1 MKAAPTLGLDSGH
14 STNWN
19 CDASP
24 VAILN
29 EASTLHER
37 VAYCWGIAND
47 IQGMAEL
54 FTLQRDN
61 TDLARVCGVFMNQMR
76 PLVAMLEHM
85 GSSTSES
92 EDQTGGES

>member
-14 STNWN
+14 SGNWN
-19 CDASP
+19 CDAGP

-29 EASTLHER
+29 DASTLHER

-47 IQGMAEL
+47 IQGLAEL
-54 FTLQRDN
+54 FTLQREN
-61 TDLARVCGVFMNQMR
+61 TDLARVCGVFMNQLR

-85 GSSTSES
+85 GSSTHRS
-92 EDQTGGES
+92 DQTGGEA